1 MDSYFLAPRSNFH
14 TPCSEVQTPRS
25 GGHSRRNFLIL
36 RPKRAQKGPPALRD
50 HRRGGYAPLPDY
62 DEPAFLISKVVTYR
76 VKDEFPRLTR
86 PHLPTGVTKVAYD
99 IRLDALEPHEC
110 DGEAVFGEN

>member
-1 MDSYFLAPRSNFH
+1 MSARSLNALVAV
-14 TPCSEVQTPRS
+14 VQTRLDDVEAVEAFD
-25 GGHSRRNFLIL
+25 RKL
-36 RPKRAQKGPPALRD
+36 AAY
-50 HRRGGYAPLPDY
+50 GYAPLPDY